1 MDKMIDEAIK
11 QKFIKPLDNG
21 IKQNLIKL
29 KNTILKHQE
38 TKSLLK
44 QVNQTLKKSNNL
56 LKQNDFIDA
65 NSLLRSAIEYLAMAM
80 LIEEDEETYNE
91 YIDLF
96 PEERKKTNP
105 TKIVKKFGGKLK
117 KYSPELFNDTNRNER
132 EKIFEEIYE
141 TLCSYTHSSILINL
155 FDNIN
160 DGNDKQVL
168 RMFIYINYYFVKLVY
183 YFCLKYITK
192 NTLNYLDVWS
202 IMFSFVYYIEE
213 INIFIKEKNISFQK
227 YNKYLNVCNRNLD
240 YLSVQQDQ
248 IKEILKDIG
257 KIELNDEE
265 KELITQAGKKYFDLR

>member
-11 QKFIKPLDNG
+11 QKFIQPLDNG

-44 QVNQTLKKSNNL
+44 QVNKTLKKSNNL

-105 TKIVKKFGGKLK
+105 TKIVKKFGRKLK
-117 KYSPELFNDTNRNER
+117 KYCPELFNDTNRNER

-160 DGNDKQVL
+160 DKNDKQVL
-168 RMFIYINYYFVKLVY
+168 KMFIYINYYFVKLVY

-192 NTLNYLDVWS
+192 NTLNYLDVCN

-227 YNKYLNVCNRNLD
+227 YNKYLNVCNRNID

-248 IKEILKDIG
+248 IKEILKDIE